1 MRMLPI
7 FPATHAGGTARSSLA
22 LLAVLAVLLAAC
34 TPKPTPYQPL
44 GKKGGY
50 EETRLKENVYRISF
64 RGNRYTRETAVIDYL
79 YLRSAELTR
88 DAGFSHFVIVQDYG
102 KTQGAVAPR
111 SGFSI
116 GLGFSSG
123 IRRRS
128 AFGVGGHLPFSPG
141 YGTVVDYH
149 LGVLVIR
156 MMNAEEAK
164 EEKDVLDV
172 DFLLKSIHE
181 KFAKKPAK

>member
-1 MRMLPI
+1 MRKLHNI
-7 FPATHAGGTARSSLA
+7 LAANASNTARLSLA
-22 LLAVLAVLLAAC
+22 LLAALAILLAAC

-50 EETRLKENVYRISF
+50 EETRLKKNVYRVSF
-64 RGNRYTRETAVIDYL
+64 RGNRYTLETAVIDYL

-88 DAGFSHFVIVQDYG
+88 EAGFSHFVIAQDYG
-102 KTQGAVAPR
+102 KTQQGVAPR

-123 IRRRS
+123 IRRS
-128 AFGVGGHLPFSPG
+128 AFGVGGHFPVSPA

-156 MMNAEEAK
+156 MMNAEEAEK
-164 EEKDVLDV
+164 EKDVLDV
-172 DFLLKSIHE
+172 EFLLKSIHE
-181 KFAKKPAK
+181 KFAKNPAQ

>member
-1 MRMLPI
+1 MRMLHN
-7 FPATHAGGTARSSLA
+7 FLATNASSTARLLLA
-22 LLAVLAVLLAAC
+22 LLALLAVLLAAC

-50 EETRLKENVYRISF
+50 EETRLKENVYRVSF
-64 RGNRYTRETAVIDYL
+64 RANRYTRETAVIDYI
-79 YLRSAELTR
+79 YLRCAELTR
-88 DAGFSHFVIVQDYG
+88 DADFSHFVIVQDYG
-102 KTQGAVAPR
+102 KTQGAVVPR

-123 IRRRS
+123 IRRSS

-156 MMNAEEAK
+156 MMNADEAK
-164 EEKDVLDV
+164 KEKDALDV
-172 DFLLKSIHE
+172 EFLLKSIHE
-181 KFAKKPAK
+181 KFAKIPAK

>member
-1 MRMLPI
+1 MKTLHI
-7 FPATHAGGTARSSLA
+7 SLATNASGTVRLSLA
-22 LLAVLAVLLAAC
+22 LFAAFAVLLAAC

-50 EETRLKENVYRISF
+50 EETRLKENVYRVSF
-64 RGNRYTRETAVIDYL
+64 RGNRYTRETAVLDYL

-88 DAGFSHFVIVQDYG
+88 NAGFSHFVIVQDYG
-102 KTQGAVAPR
+102 KTQGALAPR
-111 SGFSI
+111 GGFSI

-123 IRRRS
+123 IRRS
-128 AFGVGGHLPFSPG
+128 AWGVGGHLPVSPA

-156 MMNAEEAK
+156 MMNAEAAK
-164 EEKDVLDV
+164 KEKDVLDV
-172 DFLLKSIHE
+172 EFLLKSIHE